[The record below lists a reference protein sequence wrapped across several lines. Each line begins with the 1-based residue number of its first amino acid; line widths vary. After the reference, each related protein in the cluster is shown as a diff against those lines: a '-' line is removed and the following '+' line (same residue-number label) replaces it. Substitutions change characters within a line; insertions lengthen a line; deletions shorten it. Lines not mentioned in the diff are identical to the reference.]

1 MNTAPLALFR
11 TDPGAPLDTIATRTL
26 AHLPPNSTL
35 LEAVRLMARLRI
47 SSVLVL
53 DNDRHPLGI
62 LTEGRLLQLLHA
74 ATPPQ
79 TALAEAMVP
88 PVTVPATIDCAE
100 AYQRCLREGVHHL
113 ILVDEQQRAVAV
125 VSDSDYRRHLDFGIS
140 AGQTRVCSI
149 MSRGVAIL
157 TPDTPLRTALDQMHT
172 RTTGVVVVVDERHA
186 PVGILSQRDLARLY
200 LSSSSLEDRTL
211 AEVMTTPVR
220 TLPMDTILADAAA
233 AMLADRVRQYP
244 VVDKTGALLGV
255 LAARDLTQAMAFG
268 VLEDSLNREQEQLR
282 RLLEQAPFPLV
293 ITRID
298 TGLIC
303 YINSRAE
310 HQFHV
315 ARDELI
321 GQTVERFYLHPTNRL
336 PLLERLRRE
345 GHVFDQELLLVDAN
359 GQPFTALVSLSLVD
373 FDRQPAILT
382 AVNDITKRKQFEQE
396 LMFRN
401 VLLSTQQEASIDG
414 ILIVDE
420 HDRVLSC
427 NRRFAEMWQIPEEIL
442 SQPDDRPFLAHVS
455 KQVSDPEGFVQRVR
469 QLYRQRQET
478 SRDTTLLADGRV
490 FDRYTAPM
498 FGDDHHYFGRVWFF
512 RDITEQQQVAQL
524 LQRERAKL
532 QWLFQAIPEPLWAK
546 NPEGRFLLCNPAFER
561 LFGASEAEI
570 IGRTDYDFIPREQA
584 DFFRAS
590 DRRTIEA
597 GRPMVNEEW
606 LEIVDG
612 SPKVLFETIKT
623 PLRDTNGA
631 LAGVLGIARDITK
644 RRREQRTLRERIK
657 EQQCLYR
664 IFALTEEV
672 AAPFSRQLQEVVRRI
687 PRGWTHPETT
697 RARIEF
703 EGAAYVSPGFRE
715 SDRMQTMEVTTE
727 HGAHLRLTIAYL
739 DPARQEDE
747 KPFLKEKLKLA
758 EAIVHRLA
766 EVVERRYV
774 IATVE
779 SRDRLIATMFAQT
792 TDAIILVDAH
802 TDQIVDFN
810 TAAHDGLGYTSEE
823 FAGLRVADIQAEYS
837 PEQIAANTRS
847 ILLSEEVC
855 LETRHRHKNGTLRD
869 VALTLRPLTLN
880 GRPLVSAV
888 WRDITD
894 QKARE
899 RALAESEKRLKT
911 ITDSAL
917 DAILMLDETGC
928 ISYWNPAAETIFG
941 YSAEEALGKNLH
953 CLLAPNHHQAAHR
966 DAFPRFLETGKG
978 KVVGTTIELTALR
991 KDGAT
996 IAISLS
1002 LSSVFLNEC
1011 WHAVG
1016 IVRDITGIKQNQAS
1030 LEAALEVA
1038 ENANRA
1044 ASEVLA
1050 HLEELVKERTAAL
1063 DAVNERL
1070 RISEERYTHALA
1082 ATTDGLWDWNLV
1094 TGELYCNPAYYRMLG
1109 YEPGELANNP
1119 TDSVTNLI
1127 HPEDRRRI
1135 DEAIQHLIA
1144 DRGSNELEFRMLAK
1158 NGDIVWVLS
1167 RGKVVSRG
1175 PDGRPLRAVGIHT
1188 DLTARKQIEM
1198 ALALAAEEQQ
1208 AIFNAAGMGIFLV
1221 RNRVIVRCNHKL
1233 EEVFGYEPGELAGH
1247 TTECWYLSRDDFH
1260 AWGRRITHALRID
1273 GIFHDEL
1280 QLRRKDGTLFW
1291 ARTTAQAVDSR
1302 DFASGVVGMIED
1314 ITEERAASEAL
1325 QKAKED
1331 AEAATRAKSEF
1342 LANMSHEIRTPLNAI
1357 LGFAHLIK
1365 RDPLSLQQR
1374 NQLDKLTDA
1383 SRHLLHVI
1391 NNILD
1396 ISKIEANKMTLQIGD
1411 FEPARVIHQVCSIVS
1426 DTIAA
1431 KNLKLRLDLG
1441 DIPPMVRGDGP
1452 RIGQILL
1459 NLMGNAVKFTDQG
1472 QVAISV
1478 RKLARERHRLLIRF
1492 EIRDT
1497 GIGLSE
1503 EQLARIFV
1511 AFEQADGSTT
1521 RRFGG
1526 TGLGLA
1532 ISKRLVELMGGRI
1545 GVESRLGA
1553 GTLFWFEVPFT
1564 SSTQL
1569 PPMRLQGDTLKGI
1582 RVLVIDDSPESREI
1596 MAAMLDET
1604 GMGVTTVASGEEG
1617 LAEVVAADQ
1626 AGQPYGVLIVDWR
1639 LGGIDGIEV
1648 VERLRRLDL
1657 SSQPASIMVSAYS
1670 DDLPLDRAIRAG
1682 IDKIVTKPLTPS
1694 LLFDALME
1702 TMPPATP
1709 HGETEGTKEQALLQ
1723 RSGAKILL
1731 VEDNLINQEV
1741 AFMLLESM
1749 NMEISVADNGEAAVT
1764 LMEQHDFDLV
1774 FMDVQMPVMDG
1785 LAATRAIR
1793 RLPGCREVPIL
1804 AITANA
1810 FGEDRERCL
1819 AAGMNDHIAKPIE
1832 LEKLQAV
1839 LIKWLPIRRPSLA
1852 DHADQQCIEDATS
1865 LTDGDVRLLAIDGL
1879 DETVGLRLV
1888 HGDREKYWRLL
1899 AQFVRTHGEAGI
1911 SLTAAAATKDW
1922 DILRE
1927 QAHALKGA
1935 AATLGARH
1943 IAERAEALEQW
1954 ARNPSDALTLHA
1966 RFDALQAALQN
1977 LCRSVSPFLT
1987 DGSVAE
1993 SGVTVDRQQARQVLA
2008 HLEALLAIDD
2018 SAANDEFATHGS
2030 LLLAVYGP
2038 RVRVLGRQIES
2049 FDYADALE
2057 TTSSLLRS

>member
-1 MNTAPLALFR
+1 M
-11 TDPGAPLDTIATRTL
+11 
-26 AHLPPNSTL
+26 
-35 LEAVRLMARLRI
+35 
-47 SSVLVL
+47 
-53 DNDRHPLGI
+53 
-62 LTEGRLLQLLHA
+62 
-74 ATPPQ
+74 
-79 TALAEAMVP
+79 
-88 PVTVPATIDCAE
+88 
-100 AYQRCLREGVHHL
+100 
-113 ILVDEQQRAVAV
+113 
-125 VSDSDYRRHLDFGIS
+125 RR
-140 AGQTRVCSI
+140 
-149 MSRGVAIL
+149 
-157 TPDTPLRTALDQMHT
+157 
-172 RTTGVVVVVDERHA
+172 
-186 PVGILSQRDLARLY
+186 
-200 LSSSSLEDRTL
+200 
-211 AEVMTTPVR
+211 
-220 TLPMDTILADAAA
+220 
-233 AMLADRVRQYP
+233 YP
-244 VVDKTGALLGV
+244 VVDKTGSMLGALP
-255 LAARDLTQAMAFG
+255 ARDLNQAMAFSM
-268 VLEDSLNREQEQLR
+268 LEDTLNREQEQLR

-315 ARDELI
+315 TRSELI
-321 GQTVERFYLHPTNRL
+321 GQTVERFYLHPTERG
-336 PLLERLRRE
+336 PLLERLRRD
-345 GHVFDQELLLVDAN
+345 GHVFDHELALVDAN
-359 GQPFTALVSLSLVD
+359 GQSFTALVSLSLVD

-396 LMFRN
+396 LVFRN

-420 HDRVLSC
+420 HDQVLSC

-442 SQPDDRPFLAHVS
+442 RQTDDRAFLRHVS
-455 KQVSDPEGFVQRVR
+455 AQVIDAAGFVQRIR
-469 QLYRQRQET
+469 ELYSQRDQT
-478 SRDTTLLADGRV
+478 SRETTFLADGRV

-498 FGDDHHYFGRVWFF
+498 FGNDHHYFGRVWFF

-524 LQRERAKL
+524 LQYERAKL
-532 QWLFQAIPEPLWAK
+532 HGLFQSIPEPLWAK
-546 NPEGRFLLCNPAFER
+546 DPEGRFLLCNPAFER

-570 IGRTDYDFIPREQA
+570 VGRTDYDFVPRKQA
-584 DFFRAS
+584 DFFRAN
-590 DRRTIEA
+590 DRRAIES

-606 LEIVDG
+606 LHFPG
-612 SPKVLFETIKT
+612 NSPKILFETIKT
-623 PLRDTNGA
+623 PLRDANGT
-631 LAGVLGIARDITK
+631 LTGVLGIARDITK

-664 IFALTEEV
+664 IFAMTEDV
-672 AAPFSRQLQEVVRRI
+672 TAPFGRQLQEVVRRI
-687 PRGWTHPETT
+687 PRGWTHPGTT

-703 EGAAYVSPGFRE
+703 EGAAYVSPDFKE
-715 SDRMQTMEVTTE
+715 SDLMQTMEVATE
-727 HGAHLRLTIAYL
+727 QGARLRLTIACL
-739 DPARQEDE
+739 ESGRWEDE
-747 KPFLKEKLKLA
+747 QPFLKEKLKLA

-766 EVVERRYV
+766 EVAERRHA

-792 TDAIILVDAH
+792 TDAIVLVDAN
-802 TDQIVDFN
+802 TGRFVDFN
-810 TAAHDGLGYTSEE
+810 TAAHAGLGYTSEE
-823 FAGLRVADIQAEYS
+823 FAGLRVADIQADLS
-837 PEQIAANTRS
+837 PEQIAANTRTT
-847 ILLSEEVC
+847 LLGEEVF
-855 LETRHRHKNGTLRD
+855 LETQHRHADGSLRD

-880 GRPLVSAV
+880 DRPLVSAV

-899 RALAESEKRLKT
+899 QALAESEKRLKT

-917 DAILMLDETGC
+917 DAILMLDETGS

-941 YSAEEALGKNLH
+941 HRAEEALGKDLH
-953 CLLAPNHHQAAHR
+953 CLLAPDHHQAAHR
-966 DAFPRFLETGKG
+966 AAFPRFLETGKG
-978 KVVGTTIELTALR
+978 QVVGTTIELTALR
-991 KDGAT
+991 KDGTT

-1002 LSSVFLNEC
+1002 LSSVHLNGH

-1016 IVRDITGIKQNQAS
+1016 IVRDITGIKQNQAA
-1030 LEAALEVA
+1030 LEAALEAA

-1044 ASEVLA
+1044 ASEVMA

-1082 ATTDGLWDWNLV
+1082 ATTDGLWDWNMV

-1119 TDSVTNLI
+1119 TDSVANLI
-1127 HPEDRRRI
+1127 HPGDRSRLE
-1135 DEAIQHLIA
+1135 EAFQHLIA
-1144 DRGSNELEFRMLAK
+1144 DRGSIELEFRMLAK
-1158 NGDIVWVLS
+1158 HGNTVWVLS
-1167 RGKVVSRG
+1167 RGRVVSRG

-1188 DLTARKQIEM
+1188 DLTARKQIET
-1198 ALALAAEEQQ
+1198 ALALAVEEQQ

-1221 RNRVIVRCNHKL
+1221 QNRVIVRCNRKL

-1247 TTECWYLSRDDFH
+1247 TTECWYLSHDDFL
-1260 AWGRRITHALRID
+1260 AWGQRIAQALQTE
-1273 GIFHDEL
+1273 GIFHAEL
-1280 QLRRKDGTLFW
+1280 QLRHKDGSMFW
-1291 ARTTAQAVDSR
+1291 ARTTAQAVDPS
-1302 DFASGVVGMIED
+1302 DLAIGVVGMIED
-1314 ITEERAASEAL
+1314 ITQERAASKAL

-1365 RDPLSLQQR
+1365 RDPLTPQQH

-1426 DTIAA
+1426 DTMAA
-1431 KNLKLRLDLG
+1431 KKLKLQLDLDG
-1441 DIPPMVRGDGP
+1441 IPPMVRGDGP
-1452 RIGQILL
+1452 RLGQVLL
-1459 NLMGNAVKFTDQG
+1459 NLMGNAVKFTDLG
-1472 QVAISV
+1472 QVAISA
-1478 RKLARERHRLLIRF
+1478 RLLSRERHRMLTRF

-1545 GVESRLGA
+1545 GVESRLGE
-1553 GTLFWFEVPFT
+1553 GTLFWFEVPFAP
-1564 SSTQL
+1564 STQT
-1569 PPMRLQGDTLKGI
+1569 PAARLRGETLKGK
-1582 RVLVIDDSPESREI
+1582 RLLVIDDSPESREI

-1604 GMGVTTVASGEEG
+1604 GMRVTTVASGEEG
-1617 LAEVVAADQ
+1617 LAEVVAAER
-1626 AGQPYGVLIVDWR
+1626 AGKPYSVLIVDWR

-1648 VERLRRLDL
+1648 VERLRHLDL
-1657 SSQPASIMVSAYS
+1657 NSRPAPILVTAYS
-1670 DDLPLDRAIRAG
+1670 DDLPLDRADLAG
-1682 IDKIVTKPLTPS
+1682 IGKIVTKPLTPS
-1694 LLFDALME
+1694 MLFDALVE
-1702 TMPPATP
+1702 TMLPAVPTWAAD
-1709 HGETEGTKEQALLQ
+1709 GSKEQMMRQ

-1741 AFMLLESM
+1741 AYMLLESM
-1749 NMEISVADNGEAAVT
+1749 GMEVSVADNGAAAVA
-1764 LMEQHDFDLV
+1764 LMERHHFDLV
-1774 FMDVQMPVMDG
+1774 LMDVQMPVMDG

-1793 RLPGCREVPIL
+1793 RLPGRLDVPIL

-1819 AAGMNDHIAKPIE
+1819 EAGMNDHIAKPIE
-1832 LEKLQAV
+1832 LDKLRAA
-1839 LIKWLPIRRPSLA
+1839 LIKWLPIRHPSLA
-1852 DHADQQCIEDATS
+1852 DHPGEQCVEDATS
-1865 LTDGDVRLLAIDGL
+1865 PPDEHDGLLDIDGL
-1879 DETVGLRLV
+1879 DETAGLRLV
-1888 HGDREKYWRLL
+1888 HGDREKYLRLL
-1899 AQFVRTHGEAGI
+1899 AQFVRTHGEAGA
-1911 SLTAAAATKDW
+1911 LLAATAASEDW
-1922 DILRE
+1922 DLLRQ

-1935 AATLGARH
+1935 AATLGARL
-1943 IAERAEALEQW
+1943 IAERAEALEHT
-1954 ARNPSDALTLHA
+1954 AKEHSDALTLHA
-1966 RFDALQAALQN
+1966 LIDALQAALQT
-1977 LCRSVSPFLT
+1977 LDRSLSPFLA
-1987 DGSVAE
+1987 DGPAPE
-1993 SGVTVDRQQARQVLA
+1993 SGATVDRQQARQILT
-2008 HLEALLAIDD
+2008 HLETLLAIED
-2018 SAANDEFATHGS
+2018 SAVNDEFATHTA
-2030 LLLAVYGP
+2030 LLLAAYGP
-2038 RVRVLGRQIES
+2038 RVPVLGRQIEA

-2057 TTSSLLRS
+2057 TVRSLLT